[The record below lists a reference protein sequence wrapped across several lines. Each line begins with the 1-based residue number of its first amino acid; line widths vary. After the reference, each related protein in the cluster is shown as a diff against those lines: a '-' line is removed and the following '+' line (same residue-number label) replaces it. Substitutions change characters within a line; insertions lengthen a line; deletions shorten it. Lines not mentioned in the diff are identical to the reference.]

1 MPSITDTTGYPPR
14 PSEACMRILFRRADD
29 PAARA
34 EFDAAYRAEILAAG
48 FDPDFQNHRPAARAD
63 DTSSRGQG
71 KDYAL
76 PRGDRD

>member
-14 PSEACMRILFRRADD
+14 PSDACMRILYGRGNDSK
-29 PAARA
+29 ARA
-34 EFDAAYRAEILAAG
+34 EFDAAYRAEIIAAG
-48 FDPDFQNHRPAARAD
+48 FDPDFRSHQPATRTD
-63 DTSSRGQG
+63 ESSRGQG